1 MSSCYTTVT
10 ASVVQ
15 VASQGALGAM
25 IDNLKTRQIDIFA
38 SAYFTT
44 RPFAHG
50 AERESSDQPIFPTR
64 TNQIKN
70 KFEIT
75 RSFDLIYQLY
85 LVIDL
90 PGIATLNNDV
100 LGTGGENAMKA
111 WLPVQNSDLTE
122 RIGGALNMDFSAE
135 GISQAGQHAHY
146 TNNVAAALI
155 KEVHLCM
162 GGHSLSKLTGEQIY
176 LYEELAGRPGKRLT
190 DSVGKAESALSLAQQ
205 SAHARR
211 LYLPMYFFFC
221 STRGSVSSAL
231 NLIGAQFQ
239 KATIDMSVRSLISV
253 VENGDSGR
261 TGFVSSNSLPAAEVY
276 VIDPI
281 STDTM
286 TAPVRQNSGDLDQLI
301 HKYDAQGNQLLD
313 ANDFPIPKD
322 DLTLLR
328 AYNGARLTLDVM
340 GITLN
345 EKDRNTF
352 STLDRMTLMDEVT
365 VIERTGSQ
373 SLKQKDTSVVITDE
387 AKNLIY
393 EIQIA
398 ARVNKARSRGLC
410 SEYITQGPLRFDG
423 RIDPH
428 TGETSEPLGT
438 LGLTISGQTRFQPG
452 MEAQFYNLVTP
463 YMHHSTLPAAKGI
476 YSMPFSMYPE
486 DWNVPDSYANASKLD
501 SMRLTVELPN
511 AVVNDSAN
519 NGGVDLFVFCHTYN
533 VLVEQK
539 GMKARFFV

>member
-38 SAYFTT
+38 SAYYTT

-50 AERESSDQPIFPTR
+50 MEREATDQPIYATR
-64 TNQIKN
+64 RNQIKN

-90 PGIATLNNDV
+90 PGIRTFDGDNALPLDENLANA
-100 LGTGGENAMKA
+100 GE
-111 WLPVQNSDLTE
+111 L
-122 RIGGALNMDFSAE
+122 
-135 GISQAGQHAHY
+135 AHY
-146 TNNVAAALI
+146 TNGAASALI
-155 KEVHLCM
+155 REVHLCM

-176 LYEELAGRPGKRLT
+176 LYEELAGRPGKRLES
-190 DSVGKAESALSLAQQ
+190 SVGKAESAVTLAKR
-205 SAHARR
+205 SAKAQR

-221 STRGSVSSAL
+221 ATRGSVSSAL

-261 TGFVSSNSLPAAEVY
+261 TGFVSSNSLPVAEVY

-313 ANDFPIPKD
+313 ANGFPIPKD

-463 YMHHSTLPAAKGI
+463 YMHHSTLPSAKGI

>member
-90 PGIATLNNDV
+90 PGIATFNKD
-100 LGTGGENAMKA
+100 LGA
-111 WLPVQNSDLTE
+111 WLPVVDNQLSQGL
-122 RIGGALNMDFSAE
+122 GFSAE
-135 GISQAGQHAHY
+135 ALSRAGQHAHY

-211 LYLPMYFFFC
+211 LYLPLYFFFC

-239 KATIDMSVRSLISV
+239 KATIDMSVKSLISV

-261 TGFVSSNSLPAAEVY
+261 SGFISQNGLANAEVY

-286 TAPVRQNSGDLDQLI
+286 TAPVRQNKGDLDKLI
-301 HKYDAQGNQLLD
+301 HQYDNNGNRLE
-313 ANDFPIPKD
+313 NNGIPIPRT

-328 AYNGARLTLDVM
+328 NYNGARLTLDVM

-373 SLKQKDTSVVITDE
+373 ALKQKDTSVVITDE

-410 SEYITQGPLRFDG
+410 SDYITQGPLRFDG

-452 MEAQFYNLVTP
+452 MEAQFYNLITP
-463 YMHHSTLPAAKGI
+463 FMHHSTLPSAKGI

-511 AVVNDSAN
+511 AIVNDSAN
-519 NGGVDLFVFCHTYN
+519 NDGVDLFVFCHTYN

>member
-85 LVIDL
+85 LVIDI
-90 PGIATLNNDV
+90 PGIATFDTGYGDWLDV
-100 LGTGGENAMKA
+100 LDE
-111 WLPVQNSDLTE
+111 E
-122 RIGGALNMDFSAE
+122 
-135 GISQAGQHAHY
+135 ISIKGHLAHY

-176 LYEELAGRPGKRLT
+176 LFEELAGRPGKRLT
-190 DSVGKAESALSLAQQ
+190 DSVGKAESASSLAQQ
-205 SAHARR
+205 SLHARR
-211 LYLPMYFFFC
+211 LYLPLYFFFC

-239 KATIDMSVRSLISV
+239 KATIDMSVNSLISV
-253 VENGDSGR
+253 VENGDRGVSGYISENHLE
-261 TGFVSSNSLPAAEVY
+261 GAKVY
-276 VIDPI
+276 VVDPI

-286 TAPVRQNSGDLDQLI
+286 TAPVRQASGDI
-301 HKYDAQGNQLLD
+301 Y
-313 ANDFPIPKD
+313 D
-322 DLTLLR
+322 DLDVENNPPTHTLLKD
-328 AYNGARLTLDVM
+328 YNGARLTLDVM

-373 SLKQKDTSVVITDE
+373 ALKGKDTSVVITDE

-398 ARVNKARSRGLC
+398 ARVRKARSRGDC
-410 SEYITQGPLRFDG
+410 SDYIAQGPLRFDG

-452 MEAQFYNLVTP
+452 MEAQFYNLITP
-463 YMHHSTLPAAKGI
+463 FMHHSTLPSAKGI

-501 SMRLTVELPN
+501 SMRLAIELPN
-511 AVVNDSAN
+511 AIVSDKDNND
-519 NGGVDLFVFCHTYN
+519 GVDLFVFCHTYN